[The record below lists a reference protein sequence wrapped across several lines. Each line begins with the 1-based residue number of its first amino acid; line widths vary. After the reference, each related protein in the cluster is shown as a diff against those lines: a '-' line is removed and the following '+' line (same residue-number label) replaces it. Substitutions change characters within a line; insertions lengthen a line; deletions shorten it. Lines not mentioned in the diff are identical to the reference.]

1 MKLMT
6 MLKKVR
12 CSPFATATV
21 ATFATHDAF
30 ILPTVAT
37 VATLAGVE
45 AEISKTKT
53 IGHDVESHGLDW
65 LSPALDT
72 QQVAEV
78 PDPDRYCWPHSS
90 AMNGAEIG
98 RFTERTSL
106 FAKKGVNP
114 DDADQ
119 LADTLVQ
126 RDRVGDDRHVCLEC
140 HHLTGYG
147 AWRCGNWQA
156 AGVAIMARDNQLP
169 ADLVMKL
176 QRCDGFTNK
185 GGTHD

>member
-30 ILPTVAT
+30 ILPTVA
-37 VATLAGVE
+37 GVE

-53 IGHDVESHGLDW
+53 TGHDVESHGLDW

-78 PDPDRYCWPHSS
+78 QDPDRYCWPRSS
-90 AMNGAEIG
+90 AMNGAEIDI
-98 RFTERTSL
+98 FTLRTSQ
-106 FAKKGVNP
+106 FAKEGVNP
-114 DDADQ
+114 DDVDQ

-126 RDRVGDDRHVCLEC
+126 RDREGDDSRVCLEC
-140 HHLTGYG
+140 QHLTGYG
-147 AWRCGNWQA
+147 EWRCGNWKT
-156 AGVAIMARDNQLP
+156 AGVAIKARDAGLP
-169 ADLVMKL
+169 AELVHKL

-185 GGTHD
+185 GDNT